1 MAKSTFNAKGIG
13 TLLKSA
19 SQLEQAIK
27 EDKQEEI
34 RELTNHILMLPIEH
48 IEANRD
54 QPRKNFDN
62 IALTE
67 LAESI
72 MVHGLIQPITVR
84 RLHEKAYQIISG
96 ERRFRASKMAGLKEV
111 PAYIRV
117 ANSQEVLE
125 MALVEN
131 IQREDLN
138 ALEIADTYTALQVE
152 CNMTL
157 EQIAERVGK
166 ERSTVNNYMRL
177 RQLHNDVQTAVR
189 DRQISMGHARA
200 LAGIIDDPLL
210 QVAICKQII
219 SKGLSVRAV
228 EEIIQKHKEENKIG
242 KSAGSKTM
250 PNHLKKIQDDFGSF
264 FGSKVALKRN
274 DTGAGQLVVKFEND
288 TELNRLI
295 DLIEESKE
303 KLNLAK

>member
-34 RELTNHILMLPIEH
+34 RELTNHILMLPIELV
-48 IEANRD
+48 EANSQ

-62 IALTE
+62 EALAE

-138 ALEIADTYTALQVE
+138 AIEIAATYSALQKE
-152 CNMTL
+152 CSMTV

-166 ERSTVNNYMRL
+166 DRSTVTNYLRL
-177 RQLHNDVQTAVR
+177 HHLHEDVQEAVR
-189 DRQISMGHARA
+189 DRRISMGHARA
-200 LAGIIDDPLL
+200 LAGIIDDPTL
-210 QVAICKQII
+210 QVTICKQII

-228 EEIIQKHKEENKIG
+228 EELIQKHKEENRGG
-242 KSAGSKTM
+242 KAGSSKAM

-274 DTGAGQLVVKFEND
+274 DNGAGQLVVKFDND

>member
-13 TLLKSA
+13 TLLKTA

-72 MVHGLIQPITVR
+72 MIHGLIQPITVR

-96 ERRFRASKMAGLKEV
+96 ERRYRASKMAGLKEV

-138 ALEIADTYTALQVE
+138 ALEIADTYTALQIE

-166 ERSTVNNYMRL
+166 ERSTVNNYIRL
-177 RQLHNDVQTAVR
+177 RQLHDDVQTAVR

-200 LAGIIDDPLL
+200 LAGLIDDPSL
-210 QVAICKQII
+210 QLNILKQII
-219 SKGLSVRAV
+219 SKSLSVRAV

-242 KSAGSKTM
+242 KGASSKTM

-274 DTGAGQLVVKFEND
+274 DNGAGQLVVKFDND

>member
-48 IEANRD
+48 IEANRE

-72 MVHGLIQPITVR
+72 MTHGLIQPITVR

-177 RQLHNDVQTAVR
+177 RQLHDDVQTAVR

-200 LAGIIDDPLL
+200 LAGLIDDPSL
-210 QVAICKQII
+210 QLNICKQII
-219 SKGLSVRAV
+219 LKSLSVRAV
-228 EEIIQKHKEENKIG
+228 EEMIQKHKEENKAG
-242 KSAGSKTM
+242 KNGSKAM

-264 FGSKVALKRN
+264 FGSKVALKRSDN
-274 DTGAGQLVVKFEND
+274 GAGQLVVKFEND
-288 TELNRLI
+288 AELNRLI